1 MTIATSA
8 SHQAAFSR
16 GELIRV
22 VNYHSTPPSGAA
34 ALERELAEYAQHF
47 APVTMDD
54 LDALF
59 ETGAWHKDKP
69 GVLPVFYEG
78 YRNSYTVAAPA
89 AEKAGLTGW
98 FPVVTAFL
106 STPQEHQEA
115 FARAHWLYLVEEDLS
130 GDRIA
135 MNFAELCE
143 LSERGH
149 EVYPHTA
156 SHQGFDTIFD
166 GAALEREVMAPKW
179 IVEAAI
185 GRPARAFAWL
195 HGSPYGRSPKHDE
208 TLVRAGYDYLFSNT
222 MIQRLPRR
230 LP

>member
-22 VNYHSTPPSGAA
+22 VNYHSTPASGAA
-34 ALERELAEYAQHF
+34 ALESELAKYAQHF

-54 LDALF
+54 LDMLF
-59 ETGAWHKDKP
+59 ETGEWHKDKP

-89 AEKAGLTGW
+89 TEKAGLTGW

-106 STPQEHQEA
+106 GTPHEHQEA
-115 FARAHWLYLVEEDLS
+115 FARAHWLYLVEEDLR

-135 MNFAELCE
+135 MNFAELAE
-143 LSERGH
+143 LSNRGH

-166 GAALEREVMAPKW
+166 VDALKREVVEPKR
-179 IVEAAI
+179 IVETAT
-185 GRPARAFAWL
+185 GQPARAFAWL
-195 HGSPYGRSPKHDE
+195 HGSPYGRSRMHDE
-208 TLVRAGYDYLFSNT
+208 ALVRAGYDFLFSNT
-222 MIQRLPRR
+222 MLQRLPRA
-230 LP
+230 